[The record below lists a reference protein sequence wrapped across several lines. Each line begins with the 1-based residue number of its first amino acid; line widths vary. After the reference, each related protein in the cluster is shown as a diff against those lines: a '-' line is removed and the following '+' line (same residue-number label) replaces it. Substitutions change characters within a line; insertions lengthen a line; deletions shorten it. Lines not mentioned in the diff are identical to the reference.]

1 MIVKGHL
8 YPCSIHRLT
17 QTALRGTFSQSNT
30 LTAKTLSAGHSQ
42 TGKSKYSV
50 KTAGS
55 QSYPEQYHNP
65 TVSGKHQRTNTCA
78 ILGNQTFHL
87 LALDCKHNKW
97 TVYQQRYHTSRTEL
111 SSNSV
116 HPDEC
121 VDSSGSGGIM
131 PAEGSTRKRTGSSS
145 RYEVGIYRHSV
156 VSGRKNACLSVSNWA
171 RQTQR

>member
-17 QTALRGTFSQSNT
+17 QTALRGTFPQSNT
-30 LTAKTLSAGHSQ
+30 LSAKNLSAAHSQ
-42 TGKSKYSV
+42 TGTRKYSV
-50 KTAGS
+50 KSVDS
-55 QSYPEQYHNP
+55 QSYSEQYQYP
-65 TVSGKHQRTNTCA
+65 TVSGKQQRTNTCA

-111 SSNSV
+111 SSSGV
-116 HPDEC
+116 HADDR
-121 VDSSGSGGIM
+121 VDSGSSGGIM

-145 RYEVGIYRHSV
+145 RYEVSIY
-156 VSGRKNACLSVSNWA
+156 
-171 RQTQR
+171 